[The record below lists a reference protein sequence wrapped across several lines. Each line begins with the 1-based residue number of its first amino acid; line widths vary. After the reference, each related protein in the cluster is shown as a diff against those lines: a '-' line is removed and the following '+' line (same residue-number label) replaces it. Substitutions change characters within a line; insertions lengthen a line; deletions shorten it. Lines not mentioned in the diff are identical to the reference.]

1 MSALVRL
8 PALFGASR
16 RAWIR
21 VGLATLA
28 LGMTGAFNATVSL
41 AADDKAGASGATK
54 DDGLGEMPQDRHGV
68 NARLLDRLAAKDS
81 PENHFHLVE
90 ASNHVFRQLIELVFH
105 PYLIIC

>member
-41 AADDKAGASGATK
+41 AADEKADSTNSGKSDEITEIVVTAPVSEGCDSRCTA
-54 DDGLGEMPQDRHGV
+54 V
-68 NARLLDRLAAKDS
+68 ISWTTNVAARPPRNS
-81 PENHFHLVE
+81 
-90 ASNHVFRQLIELVFH
+90 
-105 PYLIIC
+105 